1 MGSFKAS
8 GAPTLSLL
16 ASKISP
22 AGGLLTVSARLG
34 YASYVSSTKA
44 DGYTMT
50 AAETGMVVLMSTNG
64 ATINL
69 PAMGS
74 PLTGCTFTFLW
85 TGAATE
91 TFNIDPDDDDK
102 IMGSII
108 DIANGNI
115 VTAASNGAGADGNQ
129 LQLDGGS
136 KVGDRVTLVGDG
148 VKGWYIVEAVGS
160 WAFE

>member
-16 ASKISP
+16 ASKIAP
-22 AGGLLTVSARLG
+22 AGGLLTVAARLA
-34 YASYVSSTKA
+34 YASYAAATKA
-44 DGYTMT
+44 DGYTMLT
-50 AAETGMVVLMSTNG
+50 SESGIIVLQETNG

-69 PAMGS
+69 PAMGAAS
-74 PLTGCTFTFLW
+74 TGLRYTFVWIGTA
-85 TGAATE
+85 GQ

-108 DIANGNI
+108 DIADGNI

-129 LQLDGGS
+129 LQLDSGS
-136 KVGDRVTLVGDG
+136 KIGDRVTLVGDG
-148 VKGWYIVEAVGS
+148 ADGWIIVEGVGS